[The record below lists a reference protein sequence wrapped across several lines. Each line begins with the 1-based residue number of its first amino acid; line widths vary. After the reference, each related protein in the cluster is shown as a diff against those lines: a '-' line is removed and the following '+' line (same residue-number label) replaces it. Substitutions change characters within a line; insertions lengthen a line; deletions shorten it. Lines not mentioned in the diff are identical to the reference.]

1 MSKLTHIIIKIGHN
15 FHIEAFFFSLR
26 EAVLCVESVDNVMC
40 LYVRVRACCKAQ
52 LSEQPPWHLVF
63 IILFI
68 IAVCEPD
75 SIGIESCSVRSARL
89 FKTASLS
96 PFRLSGKII

>member
-1 MSKLTHIIIKIGHN
+1 MSKLTKIIIKTGHN
-15 FHIEAFFFSLR
+15 FHIEAFFSLR
-26 EAVLCVESVDNVMC
+26 EAVLCVVERVDNVMC

-52 LSEQPPWHLVF
+52 RSEQPPWHFVS

-68 IAVCEPD
+68 IAVFEPD